1 MIKIVEEVEQ
11 IQDIIDEVN
20 QRPIKEYDKMKIEEI
35 SKELRNAMEFEQKS
49 FQKIE
54 ELEKQ
59 GINPELTKYAKIV
72 CRNTT
77 EREIAEIQEVY
88 LTKIDKEYLSSK

>member
-1 MIKIVEEVEQ
+1 MEEAEQ

-20 QRPIKEYDKMKIEEI
+20 QRPVKEYNKMKIGEI

-54 ELEKQ
+54 ELEKK
-59 GINPELTKYAKIV
+59 GINPELTRYAKIV

-88 LTKIDKEYLSSK
+88 LTKIDNEYLKSK